1 VKTWS
6 ITLSLLCA
14 AGIALADDNAP
25 APAPAV
31 QPEAAAVAVTEK
43 AAPAKPKHHRAA
55 WKAKRLPRGDLRKC
69 LELKDNMAIIQCA
82 ENRRNN

>member
-14 AGIALADDNAP
+14 AGIALADDKAQ
-25 APAPAV
+25 APAV
-31 QPEAAAVAVTEK
+31 QPEAAAVTEK

-55 WKAKRLPRGDLRKC
+55 GKAKRLPRGDLRRC